1 MLLFSGRRRRFA
13 GYVCLLA
20 AAVLVLLARGQPRAQ
35 SPPDL
40 ADQYRI
46 QVGDQLDIKFFYN
59 SPLNEQVLVRPDGR
73 ISLQLIDEV
82 LAVGMTPAELTKE
95 LVERYSVELRQPA
108 VTVIVR
114 AFGAQLVFVDG
125 EVGRPGLVPI
135 IGVTTVLQAIA
146 QAGGLKPS
154 ARESEVLII
163 RRGESA
169 PVTVSVNLK
178 NARRDDLA
186 QNITL
191 APFDIVFVPRSRV
204 ADVNAWVDQYIRQN
218 IPIPFNLSYG
228 AYP

>member
-1 MLLFSGRRRRFA
+1 M
-13 GYVCLLA
+13 
-20 AAVLVLLARGQPRAQ
+20 
-35 SPPDL
+35 
-40 ADQYRI
+40 
-46 QVGDQLDIKFFYN
+46 
-59 SPLNEQVLVRPDGR
+59 
-73 ISLQLIDEV
+73 
-82 LAVGMTPAELTKE
+82 
-95 LVERYSVELRQPA
+95 
-108 VTVIVR
+108 
-114 AFGAQLVFVDG
+114 
-125 EVGRPGLVPI
+125 
-135 IGVTTVLQAIA
+135 
-146 QAGGLKPS
+146 
-154 ARESEVLII
+154 LII